1 MYCMAYLSPFRAVR
15 SVVPLQAR
23 GLLAPQVRQFSY
35 RSQNYYQGSWGKKR
49 NFIYPGIAAL
59 TATGVLISSRD
70 DMTISKGR
78 KIEVASSTA
87 NKEGSRHTGSSTTSQ
102 KAGTWKESLPVY
114 TYDQVLEH
122 DSSYTGVWVTYKDG
136 VYDITNFV
144 SQHPGGDLLLV
155 AAGKAIDSYW
165 TIYNIHNNNETYEL
179 LESMRI
185 GNFDRN
191 TAPKDEDIVVEDQW
205 KNEPKS
211 RHPVL
216 HHNQE
221 RPFNA
226 EPPPAI
232 LTAQFLTPNDFFY
245 VRNHLPVPPKI
256 KPNEYR
262 LEVTKEGIVG
272 EPRQLSLDDIKK
284 LPHHTISATLQCA
297 GNRRSNMSTVKQ
309 VRGMSWGISAI
320 GNATWTGVRLRDVL
334 KQASENEDDFKQ
346 FKHVQFEGFDQDAL
360 GSCYG
365 ASIPIETAMNPQSD
379 VLLAF
384 EMNGEELPMD
394 HGYPL
399 RVIVPGTIG
408 ARSVKWLSRIIL
420 SSEESP
426 SSWQRRDYK
435 LFPANI
441 DVSNVDFNSSQAMQE
456 MPVQSAICSPM
467 PGSNVKVSDGVV
479 NIRGY
484 AYSGGGRAISRVD
497 VSINGGK
504 EWHTANLIH
513 EPEQKYNQ
521 AWAWTLWE
529 VTIAIPENYVGDLD
543 LCCKALDSSCNTQPE
558 KAEDIWNFRGLANN
572 SWHHV
577 PIKVV
582 DQ

>member
-1 MYCMAYLSPFRAVR
+1 MINPPNRFRQLSGGFHQRWSAKRTIFYFAGVASLAV
-15 SVVPLQAR
+15 
-23 GLLAPQVRQFSY
+23 
-35 RSQNYYQGSWGKKR
+35 
-49 NFIYPGIAAL
+49 
-59 TATGVLISSRD
+59 TGTLVLKVNSTEI
-70 DMTISKGR
+70 
-78 KIEVASSTA
+78 KIEATSSGGRVTQS
-87 NKEGSRHTGSSTTSQ
+87 KEPNPNQIVGI
-102 KAGTWKESLPVY
+102 WKKGLPVY
-114 TYDQVLEH
+114 SYDMVLKH
-122 DSSYTGVWVTYKDG
+122 DSEETGIWVTYKDG

-144 SQHPGGDLLLV
+144 SQHFGGDILLV
-155 AAGKAIDSYW
+155 AAGKAIDPYW
-165 TIYNIHNNNETYEL
+165 TIYNVHNHIETYKL

-185 GNFDRN
+185 GNFDRK
-191 TAPKDEDIVVEDQW
+191 TAPNNDDIVVEDQW

-211 RHPVL
+211 RYL
-216 HHNQE
+216 AQYSTQSK
-221 RPFNA
+221 PFNA
-226 EPPPAI
+226 ETPLSMLI
-232 LTAQFLTPNDFFY
+232 NQFYTPNDIFY
-245 VRNHLPVPPKI
+245 VRNHLPVPAKI
-256 KPNEYR
+256 DSKKYR
-262 LEVTKEGIVG
+262 LEIAEEGSEPIQVT
-272 EPRQLSLDDIKK
+272 LNDIIK
-284 LPHHTISATLQCA
+284 LPHHTISVTLQCA

-309 VRGMSWGISAI
+309 VCGFGSGVGDIS
-320 GNATWTGVRLRDVL
+320 NATWTGVLLRDIL
-334 KQASENEDDFKQ
+334 KETGIDENNLKHI
-346 FKHVQFEGFDQDAL
+346 KHVQFEGFDQDAMGL
-360 GSCYG
+360 CYG

-384 EMNGEELPMD
+384 KMNGKELPMD

-408 ARSVKWLSRIIL
+408 ARNVKWLSRIIL

-441 DVSNVDFNSSQAMQE
+441 DVNNVDFNSSQAMQE

-467 PGSNVKVSDGVV
+467 PGSSVKVSDGVV

-513 EPEQKYNQ
+513 EPEQKYNR

-529 VTIAIPENYVGDLD
+529 VTIAIPENYVGGLD

-558 KAEDIWNFRGLANN
+558 KVETIWNFRGLANN

-577 PIKVV
+577 PIKIIKE
-582 DQ
+582 

>member
-1 MYCMAYLSPFRAVR
+1 MSYRSLFLSLPTRTR
-15 SVVPLQAR
+15 M
-23 GLLAPQVRQFSY
+23 LLPNVRQFSRRY
-35 RSQNYYQGSWGKKR
+35 HQRQSKNTIRISTGL
-49 NFIYPGIAAL
+49 AAL
-59 TATGVLISSRD
+59 AVTTAVVTKVTHSKEIEARLERTTHKEKEYS
-70 DMTISKGR
+70 TIAGIWKKG
-78 KIEVASSTA
+78 
-87 NKEGSRHTGSSTTSQ
+87 
-102 KAGTWKESLPVY
+102 LPVY
-114 TYDQVLEH
+114 TYDEVLKHSFDH
-122 DSSYTGVWVTYKDG
+122 DRDIWVTYKDG
-136 VYDITNFV
+136 VYDITDFV
-144 SQHPGGDLLLV
+144 SKHFGGDILLM
-155 AAGKAIDSYW
+155 ATGKAIDSYW
-165 TIYNIHNNNETYEL
+165 TRYNVHNNTKTHEL

-191 TAPKDEDIVVEDQW
+191 TAPKDEDVTPIDDQW

-211 RHPVL
+211 RHPAL
-216 HHNQE
+216 YCSE
-221 RPFNA
+221 KKPFNA
-226 EPPPAI
+226 ETPQSM
-232 LTAQFLTPNDFFY
+232 LTNQFYTPKDIFY

-256 KPNEYR
+256 QPNEYR
-262 LEVTKEGIVG
+262 LTVINENFSQKPIE
-272 EPRQLSLDDIKK
+272 LALDDIKK
-284 LPHHTISATLQCA
+284 LPIHTISATLQCA

-309 VRGMSWGISAI
+309 VCGLGSDINAI
-320 GNATWTGVRLRDVL
+320 GNATWTGVLLRDIL
-334 KQASENEDDFKQ
+334 KETGVDEDNVKGI
-346 FKHVQFEGFDQDAL
+346 KHVQFEGFDQDGMGL
-360 GSCYG
+360 CYG

-384 EMNGEELPMD
+384 KMNGEELPMD

-408 ARSVKWLSRIIL
+408 ARSVKWLSCIIL

-441 DVSNVDFNSSQAMQE
+441 DVNNVDFNSSQAMQE

-467 PGSNVKVSDGVV
+467 PGSSVKVSDGVI

-484 AYSGGGRAISRVD
+484 AYSGGGRGISRVD

-513 EPEQKYNQ
+513 ELEQKYNR

-558 KAEDIWNFRGLANN
+558 KVETIWNFRGLANN

-577 PIKVV
+577 PIKIVKE
-582 DQ
+582 

>member
-1 MYCMAYLSPFRAVR
+1 MSYRSLFLS
-15 SVVPLQAR
+15 
-23 GLLAPQVRQFSY
+23 LLTRTRMLLPNIRQFSRY
-35 RSQNYYQGSWGKKR
+35 YYQRQSK
-49 NFIYPGIAAL
+49 
-59 TATGVLISSRD
+59 S
-70 DMTISKGR
+70 TISIYSGLGALAVTIAVVSKVSDTHS
-78 KIEVASSTA
+78 KETEHSTII
-87 NKEGSRHTGSSTTSQ
+87 
-102 KAGTWKESLPVY
+102 AGIWKKDLPVY
-114 TYDQVLEH
+114 SYDEVLKHSFDH
-122 DSSYTGVWVTYKDG
+122 DGDIWVTYKDG
-136 VYDITNFV
+136 VYDITDFV
-144 SQHPGGDLLLV
+144 SKHFGGDILLM

-165 TIYNIHNNNETYEL
+165 TIYNVHNKKETHEL

-185 GNFDRN
+185 GNFDSK
-191 TAPKDEDIVVEDQW
+191 TAPKDEDLPLIDDQW

-211 RHPVL
+211 RHPALGCSVKK
-216 HHNQE
+216 
-221 RPFNA
+221 PFNA
-226 EPPPAI
+226 ETPLSMLI
-232 LTAQFLTPNDFFY
+232 DRFYTPNDIFY
-245 VRNHLPVPPKI
+245 VRNHFPVPPKVH
-256 KPNEYR
+256 PNEYR
-262 LEVTKEGIVG
+262 LTIINENFSDKPIELT
-272 EPRQLSLDDIKK
+272 LDDIKK
-284 LPHHTISATLQCA
+284 LPLHTISATLQCA
-297 GNRRSNMSTVKQ
+297 GNRRSNMSAIKQ
-309 VRGMSWGISAI
+309 VCGFTCDINTISNAI
-320 GNATWTGVRLRDVL
+320 WTGVLVSDVL
-334 KQASENEDDFKQ
+334 KQTGLNFKQ
-346 FKHVQFEGFDQDAL
+346 IKHVQFEGFDEDAL

-384 EMNGEELPMD
+384 KMNGEELPMD

-420 SSEESP
+420 SSEESS

-441 DVSNVDFNSSQAMQE
+441 DVNNVDFNSSQAMQE

-467 PGSNVKVSDGVV
+467 PGSSVKASDGVV

-513 EPEQKYNQ
+513 EPEQKYNR

-558 KAEDIWNFRGLANN
+558 KVETIWNFRGLSNN

-577 PIKVV
+577 PIKIVKE
-582 DQ
+582 